1 MRLQIEQ
8 SEEYDDVSV
17 IIKCSTVDAQLER
30 LIEQIRLYG
39 FALQGKANGVT
50 TLIQPEEVLYFESID
65 GKTFIYQEK
74 KVYESALR
82 LYEIEDRLCRGYFV
96 RVSKSTILNIQKL
109 KSFRTQLNGKLEALL
124 LNGERIEINRHYV
137 TELKTRLA
145 ERRGVL

>member
-65 GKTFIYQEK
+65 
-74 KVYESALR
+74 R
-82 LYEIEDRLCRGYFV
+82 
-96 RVSKSTILNIQKL
+96 KS
-109 KSFRTQLNGKLEALL
+109 
-124 LNGERIEINRHYV
+124 V
-137 TELKTRLA
+137 
-145 ERRGVL
+145 V